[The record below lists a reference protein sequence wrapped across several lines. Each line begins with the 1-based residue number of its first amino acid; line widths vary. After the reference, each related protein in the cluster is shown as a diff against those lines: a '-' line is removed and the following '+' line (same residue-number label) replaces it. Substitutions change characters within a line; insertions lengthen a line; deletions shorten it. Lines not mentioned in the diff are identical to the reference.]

1 MDVRNWV
8 KDNEA
13 NSYIILG
20 IRRFNVAD
28 DPDRECLGALGIP
41 PDLSTRAVQPRA
53 AEFFMT
59 LEPCQ
64 FTPKFQNIRVVVSH
78 FYCRIFQRFNLAG
91 EANVKFIF

>member
-41 PDLSTRAVQPRA
+41 PALSTRAVQPMA
-53 AEFFMT
+53 AEFS
-59 LEPCQ
+59 LPWSL
-64 FTPKFQNIRVVVSH
+64 VSVHQSFKTYVWLH
-78 FYCRIFQRFNLAG
+78 FYCRILQRF
-91 EANVKFIF
+91 